1 MPISNTEVTRLSRLG
16 REQERVALAQVE
28 QEARDQKARF
38 HEDLRRRFS
47 FLEHEEWKIPMAE
60 AEAAI
65 APLAARVD
73 AECERRGIPPYA
85 RPRLSAHWSLGGI
98 QVATEEMAELRRLA
112 YARIDADLAAARA
125 AIKTRLSAYM
135 VAVLS
140 DGLSDEAR
148 TLLARLPD
156 VTALIAPVD
165 YRKAHGFLLE
175 EQQRQSKLP
184 YYERQ
189 TFYKEL
195 EKIAHTGMRVSEV
208 DSNDAAA

>member
-1 MPISNTEVTRLSRLG
+1 MPITNTEVTRLTRLG

-28 QEARDQKARF
+28 QEAKDQKARF
-38 HEDLRRRFS
+38 HEDLTRRFS
-47 FLEHEEWKIPMAE
+47 FLEHEEWRIPMAE

-73 AECERRGIPPYA
+73 AECERRGIPPYV
-85 RPRLSAHWSLGGI
+85 RPQLSAHWSLGGI
-98 QVATEEMAELRRLA
+98 EVARDKMAELRRLA

-148 TLLARLPD
+148 TLLAQLPD
-156 VTALIAPVD
+156 VKALIAPVD

-195 EKIAHTGMRVSEV
+195 EKIAHTGMRVIED

>member
-28 QEARDQKARF
+28 QEAKDQKARF
-38 HEDLRRRFS
+38 HEDLKRRFS
-47 FLEHEEWKIPMAE
+47 FLEHEEWRIPMAE

-65 APLAARVD
+65 APLAAQVD
-73 AECERRGIPPYA
+73 AHCERLGIPIYA
-85 RPRLSAHWSLGGI
+85 RPRLSARWSLGGLE
-98 QVATEEMAELRRLA
+98 VARNEVAELRRLA
-112 YARIDADLAAARA
+112 YARIEADLTAAKA
-125 AIKTRLSAYM
+125 AIKARLSGYM

-140 DGLSDEAR
+140 DGLSSEAR
-148 TLLARLPD
+148 TLLAQLPD

-165 YRKAHGFLLE
+165 YRTARSFLLE
-175 EQQRQSKLP
+175 EQQRQSRLP

-189 TFYKEL
+189 AFYKER
-195 EKIAHTGMRVSEV
+195 EKIAHTGLQAIEG

>member
-1 MPISNTEVTRLSRLG
+1 
-16 REQERVALAQVE
+16 
-28 QEARDQKARF
+28 
-38 HEDLRRRFS
+38 
-47 FLEHEEWKIPMAE
+47 MAE

-65 APLAARVD
+65 APLAAQVD

-85 RPRLSAHWSLGGI
+85 RPRLSASWWDGGI
-98 QVATEEMAELRRLA
+98 RVAKEEMAELRRLA

-148 TLLARLPD
+148 TLLAQLPD
-156 VTALIAPVD
+156 VKALIAPVD

-175 EQQRQSKLP
+175 EQQRQGKLP
-184 YYERQ
+184 FFEQGRFYRERD
-189 TFYKEL
+189 L
-195 EKIAHTGMRVSEV
+195 LALRDTGMRLIEDNS
-208 DSNDAAA
+208 DDAAT